1 MPYVAHTGTTSSLV
15 MFFVLLIMASMWNLL
30 AGFGGM
36 VSIGQQAFVGIG
48 AYSVLA
54 FFTPRL
60 PFTVPRLCPFYLAT
74 GRDCPLCGLT
84 RGLGLIA
91 QGRVQEAFGKYPRA
105 LLVGLA
111 GTGIA
116 VWLFWKQA
124 SSQMKEAA
132 CRLIY
137 KH

>member
-1 MPYVAHTGTTSSLV
+1 LDEGRLHQSAMRPTIDWRSWRWPT
-15 MFFVLLIMASMWNLL
+15 LLI
-30 AGFGGM
+30 
-36 VSIGQQAFVGIG
+36 IGV